1 MNNNS
6 TEPNIFHFAT
16 KELSQDAFLCWLLSW
31 AKNDYNKTET
41 KDFYNFA
48 QIFIQKTTG
57 RNDLLFIMLFI

>member
-41 KDFYNFA
+41 KDF
-48 QIFIQKTTG
+48 IV
-57 RNDLLFIMLFI
+57 LLKFLFKRQQEETI